1 MANQTNQAQTT
12 QAAHQ
17 QALAAAGIDWTKL
30 QGLNWQQLLQIIM
43 SIIALFR
50 QTPPAPPPV
59 AGAAAGQA
67 GAECDPTGCLK
78 GHFEM
83 IEALAV
89 CGKNCCDSVPAP

>member
-1 MANQTNQAQTT
+1 MAKQTQQTT

-17 QALAAAGIDWTKL
+17 QALAAAGIDWSKL
-30 QGLNWQQLLQIIM
+30 QGLDWQQLLQIIM

-67 GAECDPTGCLK
+67 ECDPTGCLK
-78 GHFEM
+78 GHFEA
-83 IEALAV
+83 IEALAA
-89 CGKNCCDSVPAP
+89 CGAACCDSTPAP